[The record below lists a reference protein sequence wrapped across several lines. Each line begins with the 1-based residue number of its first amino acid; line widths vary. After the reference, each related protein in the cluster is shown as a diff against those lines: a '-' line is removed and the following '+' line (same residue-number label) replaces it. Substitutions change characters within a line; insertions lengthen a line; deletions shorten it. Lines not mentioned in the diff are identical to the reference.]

1 MENQL
6 VNPKLA
12 SSLVGLTALKT
23 ELDAVAINCFKIKVN
38 CETSLSIAQ
47 QNLSKANGLV
57 KAVDAK
63 RVELK
68 QPSLDEGRLI
78 DSTAKELCYDLNN
91 ALFYVKSEIK
101 VYEKQKRE
109 EAARKIMLARTE
121 EEAVA
126 IEIEVKA
133 NKTSKI
139 RTVWKYGVSD
149 INQVPR
155 EWLCV
160 DEAKVKEYMS
170 ANKEFLKEGT
180 INGVR
185 FFKDIIVTA

>member
-78 DSTAKELCYDLNN
+78 DSTAKELCYDLTN
-91 ALFYVKSEIK
+91 ALDYVKSEIK

-133 NKTSKI
+133 NKTSNI

-160 DEAKVKEYMS
+160 DESKVKEYLN
-170 ANKEFLKEGT
+170 ANKEFLKEGVVNG
-180 INGVR
+180 IN
-185 FFKDIIVTA
+185 FYKDITVTA